1 MVWGLFL
8 GWYRLVAGRWCSV
21 GSTDTAASPLFIKQG
36 PSTVCLLRR
45 GGRVE
50 TVEGVVRGVV
60 SHDTIAT
67 GLKNRQGSGSVMAAS
82 SKQTSDA

>member
-1 MVWGLFL
+1 MCLK
-8 GWYRLVAGRWCSV
+8 
-21 GSTDTAASPLFIKQG
+21 GSTT
-36 PSTVCLLRR
+36 THLRHR
-45 GGRVE
+45 QGRVD
-50 TVEGVVRGVV
+50 TDEGVVGGVV

>member
-1 MVWGLFL
+1 M
-8 GWYRLVAGRWCSV
+8 C
-21 GSTDTAASPLFIKQG
+21 IKG
-36 PSTVCLLRR
+36 TTTTHLLRR
-45 GGRVE
+45 VGQGVTRRRGG
-50 TVEGVVRGVV
+50 GVV